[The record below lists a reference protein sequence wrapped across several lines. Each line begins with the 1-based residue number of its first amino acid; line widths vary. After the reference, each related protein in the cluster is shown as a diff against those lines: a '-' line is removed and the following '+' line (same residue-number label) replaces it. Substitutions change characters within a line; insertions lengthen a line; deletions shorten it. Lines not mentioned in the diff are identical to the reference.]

1 VEALLLGV
9 PVLGL
14 DGGATPELVNEE
26 SGLLVAPQ
34 ELENFDVLRLH
45 LEKFVDREWD
55 RKKIQMLARKKFI
68 PDL

>member
-1 VEALLLGV
+1 M

-55 RKKIQMLARKKFI
+55 RKKIQMLARKKFS